1 MKHFFT
7 LLSAIALTS
16 AISVNAQN
24 LHPLNQHG
32 RSFEPKSL
40 SEVRMPA
47 SQQKGMRKAP
57 GIKVMKAAAVTELSG
72 PAMVVYESTS
82 VDDEGETIPFI
93 FYYGI
98 DIENNGDG
106 TITMSGF
113 GQWLTDSDVNDIT
126 AKLDEDGNFE
136 MDSQV
141 LFTNSNF
148 GKVSIA
154 AWDYDEEAEDI
165 FPVRDAKITGSF
177 IDGGLYFDTPW
188 GIFIDEGEYK
198 DYYFDL
204 AFSAGILKAT
214 GVMTDTDQ
222 DGTYKSYIVHNI
234 ENDTIYVGGF
244 SGMGESA
251 VMTYDLSKK
260 TVTIPNQ
267 RAFYYGSDYGVFYTY
282 ALNTMMTSVE
292 SIDISGTFTESQ
304 ISWGPWAQLNANGR
318 GFLYKGSKIDF
329 FEGYNLIEDITSVKQ
344 VETSKNIARNKFYN
358 VQGIETA
365 QPQKGVNIQVTEY
378 TDGSK
383 KTVKILK

>member
-7 LLSAIALTS
+7 LLAAMAFASAIEA
-16 AISVNAQN
+16 NAQQV
-24 LHPLNQHG
+24 NQLSKRN

-47 SQQKGMRKAP
+47 SQLKGMHKAP
-57 GIKVMKAAAVTELSG
+57 GFKVMKAPTAELAG

-82 VDDEGETIPFI
+82 VDDEGSTIFMY

-98 DIENNGDG
+98 DIVNNGDG
-106 TITMSGF
+106 TVMLSSF
-113 GQWLTDSDVNDIT
+113 GQWLTNSDVNDIT

-141 LFTNSNF
+141 VFTDSDYGN
-148 GKVSIA
+148 VSIA
-154 AWDYDEEAEDI
+154 AWDYDEEADDLY
-165 FPVRDAKITGSF
+165 PVRNAKITGSF
-177 IDGGLYFDTPW
+177 IEGELVFDTPW
-188 GIFIDEGEYK
+188 GFFIDEGSYK
-198 DYYFDL
+198 DYYFDI
-204 AFSAGILKAT
+204 AFDSGIVKAT
-214 GVMTDTDQ
+214 GVMTDTDNQ
-222 DGTYKSYIVHNI
+222 GTYKSYIVHAI
-234 ENDTIYVGGF
+234 DGDSIYVGGF

-251 VMTYDLSKK
+251 VMAYDLSTK
-260 TVTIPNQ
+260 TITIPNQ
-267 RAFYYGSDYGVFYTY
+267 RAFYYGSTYGMFYTY
-282 ALNTMMTSVE
+282 ALNRLMTSIE
-292 SIDISGTFTESQ
+292 GPDISGKFNEKQ
-304 ISWGPWAQLNANGR
+304 ISWGPWAQLNDNGQ
-318 GFLYKGSKIDF
+318 GFLYRGSVIDF

-344 VETSKNIARNKFYN
+344 VETSKDVVRSKFYN

>member
-57 GIKVMKAAAVTELSG
+57 GIKVMKAAAVTEFSG

-106 TITMSGF
+106 TMSGF
-113 GQWLTDSDVNDIT
+113 GQWLTESDVNDIT

-154 AWDYDEEAEDI
+154 AWDYDEEAEDV

-188 GIFIDEGEYK
+188 GFFIDAGEYK

-204 AFSAGILKAT
+204 AFSAGIQKAT

-222 DGTYKSYIVHNI
+222 DGTYKSYI
-234 ENDTIYVGGF
+234 
-244 SGMGESA
+244 GESA

-329 FEGYNLIEDITSVKQ
+329 FEGYNLIEDITLVKQ